1 MSLVKIGMCLGD
13 SMIILDEI
21 SVKEF
26 IKKDRVFVKVFA
38 DNCPYCTRLDEQMEK
53 VQFNGFECGAL
64 KVSHPMDKNPQ
75 PSEFKR
81 TWMKQDKSDV
91 VKDSVP
97 AIFVFEK
104 GELKYRHF
112 GMVYSDTLQ
121 HWLETGVIVPS
132 KLQQMEK
139 EANEK
144 RQKLLNLFAQKGE
157 LTYNL
162 ELLNSKLTEV
172 NKQIGTLL

>member
-1 MSLVKIGMCLGD
+1 MLLLNED
-13 SMIILDEI
+13 

-26 IKKDRVFVKVFA
+26 IKQDRVFVKVFA

-53 VQFNGFECGAL
+53 VNFSGYEVGAL

-81 TWMKQDKSDV
+81 TWMRQDKSDI

-97 AIFVFEK
+97 AIFVFER

-121 HWLETGVIVPS
+121 HWLETGVVMPS
-132 KLQQMEK
+132 KIQQAEK
-139 EANEK
+139 EANDK
-144 RQKLLNLFAQKGE
+144 KQKLINLFAQKGE
-157 LTYNL
+157 LTYNM
-162 ELLNSKLTEV
+162 EMLNSKLLEI
-172 NKQIGTLL
+172 NKQIGALV